1 MNFIYMTG
9 FITSYL
15 LTNNVQVGRFE
26 PPERNYPVARIQN
39 AESTLPPVG
48 KGLRL
53 TGVETARPF

>member
-1 MNFIYMTG
+1 MKINFIYMTG

-15 LTNNVQVGRFE
+15 LTNIVQVGRFV

-39 AESTLPPVG
+39 AESTL
-48 KGLRL
+48 L